1 MIFKRK
7 NTEKSEPE
15 ATSKNNETAS
25 AKNNEVASAK
35 SGNSSENGKNAVR
48 DKFKVFFE
56 SFAEV
61 WQKYELLFFAIG
73 FMTIAMAMRG
83 VYFDFK
89 TGDYNS
95 CLSKWYNEIKSLGGF
110 KGFASTV
117 GDYTPMYKYL
127 ITIFTYIPIN
137 DLYLYKAVSC
147 IFDGIL
153 AVYVGLVVRHLVKSD
168 VTALIAYAVTLFLP
182 NTFLNSGVWAQC
194 DSIFT
199 CFTVMSFYYMLRG
212 KEKTSMI
219 MYAISFSFKIQAIF
233 YAPVIVIALLKGKLK
248 WKSLPFF
255 AVGYIACALPAMI
268 AGMSPADALFGAYMK
283 QVGEYNRLTLNA
295 PNLYQFISDKYM
307 RDDKISAM
315 MVLCSLGI
323 CAIACTGFY
332 KYKGEISDK
341 QWLLI
346 AYVFSILLPYVLPH
360 MHERYY
366 YMADIFAVIFA
377 CVFVKKAYV
386 SVLTIYPSFRVV
398 QRYLFDYGDTKIN
411 FQFLAVIMF
420 LGIVMLFQFIYSE
433 FSEKNAEE
441 SLKKE

>member
-7 NTEKSEPE
+7 NTEKSEIE
-15 ATSKNNETAS
+15 VSS
-25 AKNNEVASAK
+25 AKK
-35 SGNSSENGKNAVR
+35 SDVSSSENGKARGNGKTAANAIK
-48 DKFKVFFE
+48 DFFK

-61 WQKYELLFFAIG
+61 WEKYELLFFAIG
-73 FMTIAMAMRG
+73 FLTIAMAMRG

-95 CLSKWYNEIKSLGGF
+95 FLSKWYAEIKSLGGF
-110 KGFASTV
+110 KGFASSV
-117 GDYTPMYKYL
+117 GDYTPMYKYI
-127 ITIFTYIPIN
+127 ITILTYIPIN

-346 AYVFSILLPYVLPH
+346 AYAFSILLPYVLPH

-411 FQFLAVIMF
+411 FQFLAVIML

>member
-7 NTEKSEPE
+7 NTEKSEIE
-15 ATSKNNETAS
+15 VSS
-25 AKNNEVASAK
+25 AKK
-35 SGNSSENGKNAVR
+35 SDVSSSENGNTRGNGKTAANAIK
-48 DKFKVFFE
+48 DFFK

-61 WQKYELLFFAIG
+61 WEKYELLFFAIG
-73 FMTIAMAMRG
+73 FLTIAMAMRG

-95 CLSKWYNEIKSLGGF
+95 FLSKWYAEIKSLGGF
-110 KGFASTV
+110 KGFASSV
-117 GDYTPMYKYL
+117 GDYTPMYKYI
-127 ITIFTYIPIN
+127 ITILTYIPIN

-233 YAPVIVIALLKGKLK
+233 YAPVIVIALLKGRLK

-346 AYVFSILLPYVLPH
+346 AYAFSILLPYVLPH

-411 FQFLAVIMF
+411 FQFLAVIML
-420 LGIVMLFQFIYSE
+420 LGIIMLFQFIYSE

>member
-7 NTEKSEPE
+7 NTEKSEIE
-15 ATSKNNETAS
+15 VSS
-25 AKNNEVASAK
+25 AKKSDVSSSE
-35 SGNSSENGKNAVR
+35 SGNARGNGKTAANAIK
-48 DKFKVFFE
+48 DFFK

-61 WQKYELLFFAIG
+61 WEKYELLFFAIG
-73 FMTIAMAMRG
+73 FLTIAMAMRG

-95 CLSKWYNEIKSLGGF
+95 FLSKWYAEIKSLGGF
-110 KGFASTV
+110 KGFASSV
-117 GDYTPMYKYL
+117 GDYTPMYKYI
-127 ITIFTYIPIN
+127 ITILTYIPIN

-346 AYVFSILLPYVLPH
+346 AYAFSILLPYVLPH

-411 FQFLAVIMF
+411 FQFLAVIML
-420 LGIVMLFQFIYSE
+420 LGIIMLFQFIYSE

>member
-7 NTEKSEPE
+7 NTEKSEIE
-15 ATSKNNETAS
+15 VSS
-25 AKNNEVASAK
+25 AKK
-35 SGNSSENGKNAVR
+35 SDVSSSENGNTRGHGKTAANAIK
-48 DKFKVFFE
+48 DFFK

-61 WQKYELLFFAIG
+61 WEKYELLFFAIG
-73 FMTIAMAMRG
+73 FLTIAMAMRG

-95 CLSKWYNEIKSLGGF
+95 FLSKWYAEIKSLGGF
-110 KGFASTV
+110 KGFASSV
-117 GDYTPMYKYL
+117 GDYTPMYKYI
-127 ITIFTYIPIN
+127 ITILTYIPIN

-233 YAPVIVIALLKGKLK
+233 YAPVIVIALLKGRLK

-346 AYVFSILLPYVLPH
+346 AYAFSILLPYVLPH

-411 FQFLAVIMF
+411 FQFLAVIML
-420 LGIVMLFQFIYSE
+420 LGIIMLFQFIYSE

>member
-7 NTEKSEPE
+7 NTEKSEIE
-15 ATSKNNETAS
+15 VSS
-25 AKNNEVASAK
+25 AKK
-35 SGNSSENGKNAVR
+35 SDVSSSENGNTRGNGKTAANAIK
-48 DKFKVFFE
+48 DFFK

-61 WQKYELLFFAIG
+61 WEKYELLFFAIG
-73 FMTIAMAMRG
+73 FLTIAMAMRG

-95 CLSKWYNEIKSLGGF
+95 FLSKWYAEIKSLGGF
-110 KGFASTV
+110 KGFASSV
-117 GDYTPMYKYL
+117 GDYTPMYKYI
-127 ITIFTYIPIN
+127 ITILTYIPIN

-168 VTALIAYAVTLFLP
+168 VSALIAYAVTLFLP

-346 AYVFSILLPYVLPH
+346 AYAFSILLPYVLPH

-411 FQFLAVIMF
+411 FQFLAVIML
-420 LGIVMLFQFIYSE
+420 LGIIMLFQFIYSE

>member
-7 NTEKSEPE
+7 NTEKSEIE
-15 ATSKNNETAS
+15 VSS
-25 AKNNEVASAK
+25 AKK
-35 SGNSSENGKNAVR
+35 SDVSSSENGNTRGNGKTAANAIK
-48 DKFKVFFE
+48 DFFK

-61 WQKYELLFFAIG
+61 WEKYELLFFAIG
-73 FMTIAMAMRG
+73 FLTIAMTMRG

-95 CLSKWYNEIKSLGGF
+95 FLSKWYAEIKSLGGF
-110 KGFASTV
+110 KGFASSV
-117 GDYTPMYKYL
+117 GDYTPMYKYI
-127 ITIFTYIPIN
+127 ITILTYIPIN

-153 AVYVGLVVRHLVKSD
+153 AVYVGLVVKHLVKSD

-346 AYVFSILLPYVLPH
+346 AYAFSILLPYVLPH

>member
-1 MIFKRK
+1 
-7 NTEKSEPE
+7 
-15 ATSKNNETAS
+15 
-25 AKNNEVASAK
+25 
-35 SGNSSENGKNAVR
+35 
-48 DKFKVFFE
+48 
-56 SFAEV
+56 
-61 WQKYELLFFAIG
+61 
-73 FMTIAMAMRG
+73 
-83 VYFDFK
+83 
-89 TGDYNS
+89 
-95 CLSKWYNEIKSLGGF
+95 
-110 KGFASTV
+110 
-117 GDYTPMYKYL
+117 MYKYI
-127 ITIFTYIPIN
+127 ITILTYIPIN

-295 PNLYQFISDKYM
+295 PNLYQFISDNYM
-307 RDDKISAM
+307 RDDNISAM

-323 CAIACTGFY
+323 CAIA
-332 KYKGEISDK
+332 
-341 QWLLI
+341 
-346 AYVFSILLPYVLPH
+346 
-360 MHERYY
+360 
-366 YMADIFAVIFA
+366 
-377 CVFVKKAYV
+377 
-386 SVLTIYPSFRVV
+386 
-398 QRYLFDYGDTKIN
+398 
-411 FQFLAVIMF
+411 
-420 LGIVMLFQFIYSE
+420 
-433 FSEKNAEE
+433 
-441 SLKKE
+441 

>member
-7 NTEKSEPE
+7 NTEKSEIE
-15 ATSKNNETAS
+15 VSS
-25 AKNNEVASAK
+25 AKKSDVSSSE
-35 SGNSSENGKNAVR
+35 SGNARGNGKTAANAIK
-48 DKFKVFFE
+48 DFFK

-61 WQKYELLFFAIG
+61 WEKYELLFFAIG
-73 FMTIAMAMRG
+73 FLTIAMTMRG

-95 CLSKWYNEIKSLGGF
+95 FLSKWYAEIKSLGGF
-110 KGFASTV
+110 KGFASSV
-117 GDYTPMYKYL
+117 GDYTPMYKYI
-127 ITIFTYIPIN
+127 ITILTYIPIN

-346 AYVFSILLPYVLPH
+346 AYAFSILLPYVLPH

-411 FQFLAVIMF
+411 FQFLAVIML

>member
-7 NTEKSEPE
+7 NTEKSEIE
-15 ATSKNNETAS
+15 VSS
-25 AKNNEVASAK
+25 AKKSDVSSSE
-35 SGNSSENGKNAVR
+35 SGNTRGNGKTAANAIK
-48 DKFKVFFE
+48 DFFK

-61 WQKYELLFFAIG
+61 WEKYELLFFAIG
-73 FMTIAMAMRG
+73 FLTIAMTMRG

-95 CLSKWYNEIKSLGGF
+95 FLSKWYAEIKSLGGF
-110 KGFASTV
+110 KGFASSV
-117 GDYTPMYKYL
+117 GDYTPMYKYI
-127 ITIFTYIPIN
+127 ITILTYIPIN

-346 AYVFSILLPYVLPH
+346 AYAFSILLPYVLPH

>member
-7 NTEKSEPE
+7 NTEKSEVE
-15 ATSKNNETAS
+15 VSS
-25 AKNNEVASAK
+25 AKK
-35 SGNSSENGKNAVR
+35 SDVSSSENGNTRGNGKTAANAIK
-48 DKFKVFFE
+48 DFFK

-61 WQKYELLFFAIG
+61 WEKYELLFFAIG
-73 FMTIAMAMRG
+73 FLTIAMAMRG

-95 CLSKWYNEIKSLGGF
+95 FLSKWYAEIKSLGGF
-110 KGFASTV
+110 KGFASSV
-117 GDYTPMYKYL
+117 GDYTPMYKYI
-127 ITIFTYIPIN
+127 ITILTYIPIN

-346 AYVFSILLPYVLPH
+346 AYAFSILLPYVLPH

-411 FQFLAVIMF
+411 FQFLAVIML
-420 LGIVMLFQFIYSE
+420 LGIIMLFQFIYSE

>member
-7 NTEKSEPE
+7 NTEKSEIE
-15 ATSKNNETAS
+15 VSS
-25 AKNNEVASAK
+25 AKK
-35 SGNSSENGKNAVR
+35 SDVSSSENGNTRGNGKTAANAIK
-48 DKFKVFFE
+48 DFFK

-61 WQKYELLFFAIG
+61 WEKYELLFFAIG
-73 FMTIAMAMRG
+73 FLTIAMAMRG

-95 CLSKWYNEIKSLGGF
+95 FLSKWYAEIKSLGGF
-110 KGFASTV
+110 KGFASSV
-117 GDYTPMYKYL
+117 GDYTPMYKYI
-127 ITIFTYIPIN
+127 ITILTYIPIN

-346 AYVFSILLPYVLPH
+346 AYAFSILLPYVLPH

-411 FQFLAVIMF
+411 FQFLAVIML

>member
-7 NTEKSEPE
+7 NTEKSETE
-15 ATSKNNETAS
+15 VSAKKSDDASDKVDSATS
-25 AKNNEVASAK
+25 V
-35 SGNSSENGKNAVR
+35 NSPESGKNAFWG
-48 DKFKVFFE
+48 KLKKFFE
-56 SFAEV
+56 SFYED
-61 WQKYELLFFAIG
+61 WQKYDLLFFAIG
-73 FMTIAMAMRG
+73 FFAIAMVMRG
-83 VYFDFK
+83 IYFDFK

-117 GDYTPMYKYL
+117 GDYTPMYKYI
-127 ITIFTYIPIN
+127 ITIFTYIPIK

-153 AVYVGLVVRHLVKSD
+153 AVYVGLVVRHLVKND
-168 VTALIAYAVTLFLP
+168 VTALIAYAITLFLP

-199 CFTVMSFYYMLRG
+199 CFTVMSFYYMLKG

-219 MYAISFSFKIQAIF
+219 MYAISFSFKIQAVF

-255 AVGYIACALPAMI
+255 AVGFVACALPAII
-268 AGMSPADALFGAYMK
+268 AGMSPVDALFGAYVK
-283 QVGEYNRLTLNA
+283 QVGEYSRLTLNA
-295 PNLYQFISDKYM
+295 PNLYQFISNDYM
-307 RDDKISAM
+307 RDDKISTM

-332 KYKGEISDK
+332 KYKGEVSDK

-346 AYVFSILLPYVLPH
+346 AYAFSILLPYVLPH

-377 CVFVKKAYV
+377 CVFAKKAYV
-386 SVLTIYPSFRVV
+386 SVFTIYPSFRVV
-398 QRYLFDYGDTKIN
+398 QRYLFDYGDEKIN
-411 FQFLAVIMF
+411 FQFLAVIML

-433 FSEKNAEE
+433 FSEKKAEE
-441 SLKKE
+441 GLEKE

>member
-7 NTEKSEPE
+7 NTEKSEVE
-15 ATSKNNETAS
+15 VSS
-25 AKNNEVASAK
+25 AKKSDVSSSE
-35 SGNSSENGKNAVR
+35 SGNARGNGKTAANAIK
-48 DKFKVFFE
+48 DFFK

-61 WQKYELLFFAIG
+61 WEKYELLFFAIG
-73 FMTIAMAMRG
+73 FLAIAMAMRG

-95 CLSKWYNEIKSLGGF
+95 FLSKWYAEIKSLGGF
-110 KGFASTV
+110 KGFASSV
-117 GDYTPMYKYL
+117 GDYTPMYKYI
-127 ITIFTYIPIN
+127 ITILTYIPIN

-199 CFTVMSFYYMLRG
+199 CFTVMRFYYMLRG

-346 AYVFSILLPYVLPH
+346 AYAFSILLPYVLPH

>member
-7 NTEKSEPE
+7 NTEKSEIE
-15 ATSKNNETAS
+15 VSS
-25 AKNNEVASAK
+25 AKK
-35 SGNSSENGKNAVR
+35 SDVSSSENGNTRGNGKTAANAIK
-48 DKFKVFFE
+48 DFFK

-61 WQKYELLFFAIG
+61 WEKYELLFFAIG
-73 FMTIAMAMRG
+73 FLTIAMTMRG

-95 CLSKWYNEIKSLGGF
+95 FLSKWYAEIKSLGGF
-110 KGFASTV
+110 KGFASSV
-117 GDYTPMYKYL
+117 GDYTPMYKYI
-127 ITIFTYIPIN
+127 ITILTYIPIN

-346 AYVFSILLPYVLPH
+346 AYAFSILLPYVLPH

-411 FQFLAVIMF
+411 FQFLAVIML

>member
-7 NTEKSEPE
+7 NTEKSEIE
-15 ATSKNNETAS
+15 VSS
-25 AKNNEVASAK
+25 AKK
-35 SGNSSENGKNAVR
+35 SDVSSSENGNTRGNGKTAANAIK
-48 DKFKVFFE
+48 DFFK

-61 WQKYELLFFAIG
+61 WEKYELLFFAIG
-73 FMTIAMAMRG
+73 FLTIAMAMRG

-95 CLSKWYNEIKSLGGF
+95 FLSKWYAEIKSLGGF
-110 KGFASTV
+110 KGFASSV
-117 GDYTPMYKYL
+117 GDYTPMYKYI
-127 ITIFTYIPIN
+127 ITILTYIPIN

-346 AYVFSILLPYVLPH
+346 AYAFSILLPYVLPH

>member
-7 NTEKSEPE
+7 NTEKSEIE
-15 ATSKNNETAS
+15 VSS
-25 AKNNEVASAK
+25 AKK
-35 SGNSSENGKNAVR
+35 SDVSSSENGNTRGNGKTAANAIK
-48 DKFKVFFE
+48 DFFK

-61 WQKYELLFFAIG
+61 WEKYELLFFAIG
-73 FMTIAMAMRG
+73 FLTIAMAMRG

-95 CLSKWYNEIKSLGGF
+95 FLSKWYAEIKSLGGF
-110 KGFASTV
+110 KGFASSV
-117 GDYTPMYKYL
+117 GDYTPMYKYI
-127 ITIFTYIPIN
+127 ITILTYIPIN

-346 AYVFSILLPYVLPH
+346 AYAFSILLPYVLPH

-377 CVFVKKAYV
+377 CVFIKKAYV
-386 SVLTIYPSFRVV
+386 SVFTIYPSFRVV
-398 QRYLFDYGDTKIN
+398 QRYLFDYGNTKIN
-411 FQFLAVIMF
+411 FQFLAVIML

>member
-7 NTEKSEPE
+7 NTEKSEIE
-15 ATSKNNETAS
+15 VSS
-25 AKNNEVASAK
+25 AKK
-35 SGNSSENGKNAVR
+35 SDVSSSENGNARGNGKNAANAIK
-48 DKFKVFFE
+48 DFFK

-61 WQKYELLFFAIG
+61 WEKYELLFFAIG
-73 FMTIAMAMRG
+73 FLTIAMAMRG

-95 CLSKWYNEIKSLGGF
+95 FLSKWYAEIKSLGGF
-110 KGFASTV
+110 KGFASSV
-117 GDYTPMYKYL
+117 GDYTPMYKYI
-127 ITIFTYIPIN
+127 ITILTYIPIN